1 MGLDREVKS
10 REGMFGEREKDV
22 RDFFDVFEAFFFSSM
37 VPFLH
42 RFYSKKKVKREK
54 KNNNDKPKQQE

>member
-22 RDFFDVFEAFFFSSM
+22 RDFFDVFEAFFF
-37 VPFLH
+37 FLNGAL
-42 RFYSKKKVKREK
+42 FTQILFKKKK
-54 KNNNDKPKQQE
+54 

>member
-22 RDFFDVFEAFFFSSM
+22 RDFFDVFEAFFFTKWC
-37 VPFLH
+37 PF
-42 RFYSKKKVKREK
+42 YTDYIKKKKKKKVKR
-54 KNNNDKPKQQE
+54 